1 MQVQELADLLRGWN
15 EAVGPLYET
24 LADALE
30 GLVVRGEL
38 PAGVRLPAERQLAT
52 ALNVSRGTVVRA
64 YDLLRDRNR
73 VHTRHG
79 SGTVVGGRGVPALG
93 PREARVASVLPRDGI
108 FRGLFDLEDGAID
121 LRGAYWIGVDD
132 LPASTLAFDP
142 SGHDELLAGHGY
154 HPAGLPA
161 LREQLAHHLSAHLDL
176 PTTADQLLITTGGQ
190 QAISLATQLVIGTG
204 DVVLAEELTYPGA
217 VDVFHAAEARIIPVS
232 MSPTG
237 VDPAALRRQIER
249 HAPRLVYLVPSV
261 HNPTGRILPHAGRRL
276 VADALGG
283 ADTVLIDDLTLA
295 ESWMDAPPPAPLAT
309 YLDDGPTVLTV
320 GSLSKSLWGGLRI
333 GWIRATG
340 PVLGRLLRLKVVDDL
355 GTPSIS
361 QAIAAGVL
369 VHGEEIAARRR
380 AEMRRRYDALTDA
393 VARKLP
399 AWSWEEPHG
408 GLCVWTHLG
417 GASSL
422 DFAPIAARH
431 GVGVTPGT
439 ASSVTARHRGWLRLP
454 FGHPPE
460 VLVEAV
466 DRLAAAWKEYE
477 DLASPRLDNVGVVV

>member
-1 MQVQELADLLRGWN
+1 MQVHELTDLLDGWDD
-15 EAVGPLYET
+15 AVGPLYET

-38 PAGVRLPAERQLAT
+38 PAGIRLPAERQLAT
-52 ALNVSRGTVVRA
+52 ALRVSRGTVVRA
-64 YDLLRDRNR
+64 YELLRERNR

-79 SGTVVGGRGVPALG
+79 SGTVVGGRDVPTLG
-93 PREARVASVLPRDGI
+93 SREARVASVLPRDGI
-108 FRGLFDLEDGAID
+108 FRGLFDLENDAID
-121 LRGAYWIGVDD
+121 LRGAYWVGVED
-132 LPASTLAFDP
+132 LPADALTFRPDQ
-142 SGHDELLAGHGY
+142 HDALLAGHGY

-161 LREQLAHHLSAHLDL
+161 LREALARHLTDHLGL
-176 PTTADQLLITTGGQ
+176 PTTAGQLMITTGGQ
-190 QAISLATQLVIGTG
+190 QAISLATQLIIGSG

-217 VDVFHAAEARIIPVS
+217 VDVFHAAEARIVPVG
-232 MSPTG
+232 MSAHG
-237 VDPAALRRQIER
+237 ADPAALRRQVER
-249 HAPRLVYLVPSV
+249 YAPRLVYLVPSV

-276 VADALGG
+276 VADALDG

-295 ESWMDAPPPAPLAT
+295 ESWLDTAPPPPLAT
-309 YLDDGPTVLTV
+309 YLGDGPAVLTV

-340 PVLGRLLRLKVVDDL
+340 PMLGRLLRLKVVDDL
-355 GTPSIS
+355 GTPAIS
-361 QAIAAGVL
+361 QAVAAQL
-369 VHGEEIAARRR
+369 LEHGDEIAAHRR

-393 VARKLP
+393 VARQLP
-399 AWSWEEPHG
+399 GWTWEEPQG

-422 DFAPIAARH
+422 DLAPIAARH

-466 DRLAAAWKEYE
+466 DRLAAAWREYE
-477 DLASPRLDNVGVVV
+477 DLARPRLDNVGVIV